1 MVHFSALMKTP
12 PVTLRGSQKHRIE
25 TTLSYFCHSYRIS
38 YVISPPASTWWELK
52 CRNVPS
58 LSSPTAVLARSFKYP
73 SLFGTFFPMLNTNQC
88 LTWLTI
94 YSRVSSQNRW
104 KRFRKRQRYR
114 KEKTA
119 CTNSDVIINAGF
131 VIANQVG
138 GFTLASWSTSA
149 WIEKFNNGL
158 FTHFSWLHVLKSICD
173 SLRLI
178 NRWYEW
184 TLEAC
189 SHGVT
194 VTAISLSSTF
204 NVSPRCN
211 CGNDTKPYAA
221 HCMR

>member
-1 MVHFSALMKTP
+1 MIHFSALMKTL

-38 YVISPPASTWWELK
+38 YVISPRASTWWEFK

-58 LSSPTAVLARSFKYP
+58 LSLTHCSACSFLQI
-73 SLFGTFFPMLNTNQC
+73 SFTFRHFPMLNTNQC

-94 YSRVSSQNRW
+94 YSRVCSHNRW

-138 GFTLASWSTSA
+138 GFTLAIWSTSA

-158 FTHFSWLHVLKSICD
+158 FTHFSWLHGLKSTCD
-173 SLRLI
+173 SSHLI
-178 NRWYEW
+178 NRWCEW

-189 SHGVT
+189 VT

-204 NVSPRCN
+204 NVSSWCN
-211 CGNDTKPYAA
+211 CGYDTKPHAA
-221 HCMR
+221 HYMRYI